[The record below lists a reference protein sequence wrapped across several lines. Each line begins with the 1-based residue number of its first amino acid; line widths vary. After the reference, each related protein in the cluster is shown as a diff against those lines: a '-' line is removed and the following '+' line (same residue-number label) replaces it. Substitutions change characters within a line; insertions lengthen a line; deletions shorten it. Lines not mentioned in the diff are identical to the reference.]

1 MSYANGMPTT
11 IVRTD
16 SGLSSQ
22 LRISV
27 MRLARRLRAERSD
40 DALSLNQMSVMS
52 TLENNGRVS
61 LGELAAHEKVQPPS
75 MTRTIACLEQSGHV
89 RRVAHPTDR
98 RQVLVELTD
107 EGHQRVH
114 ADRRRRDAWMSQRV
128 RELSRDEREILRAAA
143 PILQK
148 LAAS

>member
-1 MSYANGMPTT
+1 MSYANDMPET

-16 SGLSSQ
+16 TGLSSQ

-40 DALSLNQMSVMS
+40 DALTLNQMSVMS
-52 TLENNGRVS
+52 TLENHGRIS

-75 MTRTIACLEQSGHV
+75 MTRTVACLEESGHV
-89 RRVAHPTDR
+89 QRVPHPTDR
-98 RQVLVELTD
+98 RQVLVELTAD
-107 EGHQRVH
+107 GHQRVQ
-114 ADRRRRDAWMSQRV
+114 ADRLRRDAWMSQRL
-128 RELSRDEREILRAAA
+128 RDLTRDEREALRTAA

-148 LAAS
+148 LAAW